1 MSFGGQNVSKVTL
14 KNFESQGEIDEKKRQ
29 RQEEW
34 EKVRKADDPL
44 ECPEEEKRSLFEQL
58 QAAKD
63 AKEQEYE
70 DEHRLRNSV
79 KGLEEDE
86 VGFLNFVSK
95 RQMEIEKERKS
106 EEDSVL
112 REMREAAVT
121 ITSAATSKPDVK
133 EKSPS
138 RPSCSGASR
147 KSQQSLLCG
156 AVKRKRSASPD
167 RKQKDRPSEEE
178 KEEKEESETTECTN
192 SSSSQSKGV
201 ARVIGILPGIGEYS
215 GASSDTTS
223 SSESDLEDFFPQKTV
238 IRKVHVV
245 ESNH

>member
-156 AVKRKRSASPD
+156 AVKRKRCVCQLLQTANKRTGQVKKKKK
-167 RKQKDRPSEEE
+167 RKKKVKP
-178 KEEKEESETTECTN
+178 
-192 SSSSQSKGV
+192 QSV
-201 ARVIGILPGIGEYS
+201 PILARRN
-215 GASSDTTS
+215 
-223 SSESDLEDFFPQKTV
+223 
-238 IRKVHVV
+238 RKA
-245 ESNH
+245 